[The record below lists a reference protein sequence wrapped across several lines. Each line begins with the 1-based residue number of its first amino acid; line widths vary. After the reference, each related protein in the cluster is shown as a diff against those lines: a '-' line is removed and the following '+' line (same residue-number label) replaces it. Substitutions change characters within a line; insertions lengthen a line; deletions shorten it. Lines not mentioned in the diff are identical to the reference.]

1 MEWFC
6 YVDYWVAQM
15 LCRDDEKPRRGSPL
29 RMSALRINSDH
40 SRNYIIP
47 IECKEYR
54 NDLHGVN
61 RLQYIVRDRG

>member
-40 SRNYIIP
+40 SSCER
-47 IECKEYR
+47 
-54 NDLHGVN
+54 
-61 RLQYIVRDRG
+61 